1 MDKATVGTRAASRL
15 AARATAVTPTTT
27 EVETIMSAAEVI
39 RITGRSPLRAADHHD
54 EPTVAKVAVVIPALN
69 EAPTIR
75 AVVEGVPRT
84 IPGVAEV
91 EVILVDDGSTD
102 GTQAEAIAAGVD
114 AIAHHPRRRGLVS
127 TFKDGVTEALRRGA
141 SIVVNLDGDGQHDP
155 AQIPALIAP
164 ILANRAD
171 IVLGVRDLST
181 AEMTPIRRHG
191 NMAGTWVTRRALGLD
206 VSDVTTGFRAFSRD
220 ALLRLNVTSEFTYT
234 LETLVEAARKRLT
247 VAEVPVPVRPRIAGT
262 SRMTHN
268 VLAYI
273 TRTGFQAMNALVRDR
288 LVRLFGIG
296 ALVCVLAGAAFAAV
310 FLVGYRA
317 DGAGRHLPA
326 LLAALM
332 FVIVG
337 VGLFVSRLIADGIE
351 TSRRLLEETL
361 YMVRRHEVGD
371 TGRGGW

>member
-1 MDKATVGTRAASRL
+1 VA
-15 AARATAVTPTTT
+15 
-27 EVETIMSAAEVI
+27 AAEVI
-39 RITGRSPLRAADHHD
+39 RITGRAPLRAPDPHAPP
-54 EPTVAKVAVVIPALN
+54 PTVEKVAVIIPALN
-69 EAPTIR
+69 EAATIGS
-75 AVVEGVPRT
+75 VVAGVPRE
-84 IPGVAEV
+84 IPGVGEV

-114 AIAHHPRRRGLVS
+114 AISHHPRRRGLVS
-127 TFKDGVTEALRRGA
+127 TFKDGVTEALHRGA

-181 AEMTPIRRHG
+181 AEMTPIRRRG
-191 NMAGTWVTRRALGLD
+191 NIAGTWVTRRALGLE

-220 ALLRLNVTSEFTYT
+220 ALLRLDVTSEFTYT
-234 LETLVEAARKRLT
+234 LETLVQAARKRLT
-247 VAEVPVPVRPRIAGT
+247 VAEVPVPVRPRVAGT

-288 LVRLFGIG
+288 LVKLFGVS
-296 ALVCVLAGAAFAAV
+296 ALLCLVAATGFAVA
-310 FLVGYRA
+310 FLLGYQA

-326 LLAALM
+326 LLATLL

-361 YMVRRHEVGD
+361 YMVRRLEVGE

>member
-1 MDKATVGTRAASRL
+1 
-15 AARATAVTPTTT
+15 
-27 EVETIMSAAEVI
+27 MSTAEVI
-39 RITGRSPLRAADHHD
+39 RITGRARLRGHD
-54 EPTVAKVAVVIPALN
+54 LHAVPPTVEKVAVIVPALN
-69 EAPTIR
+69 EAATIR
-75 AVVEGVPRT
+75 SVVGGVPRA
-84 IPGVAEV
+84 IPGVGEV

-127 TFKDGVTEALRRGA
+127 AFKDGVTEALRRGA

-155 AQIPALIAP
+155 AQIPALIEP

-181 AEMTPIRRHG
+181 AEMTAIRRHG
-191 NMAGTWVTRRALGLD
+191 NIVGTWVTRRALGLD
-206 VSDVTTGFRAFSRD
+206 VSDATTGFRAFSRD

-247 VAEVPVPVRPRIAGT
+247 VAEVPVPVRARVAGT

-268 VLAYI
+268 VVAYI
-273 TRTGFQAMNALVRDR
+273 ARTGLQAMNALVRDR
-288 LVRLFGIG
+288 LVRLFGLSAVFCLTAG
-296 ALVCVLAGAAFAAV
+296 MGFAGA
-310 FLVGYRA
+310 FLLGYQA

-326 LLAALM
+326 LLAALL

-361 YMVRRHEVGD
+361 YMVRRIDVGD
-371 TGRGGW
+371 AGRGEW

>member
-1 MDKATVGTRAASRL
+1 
-15 AARATAVTPTTT
+15 
-27 EVETIMSAAEVI
+27 MSAAEVI
-39 RITGRSPLRAADHHD
+39 RITGRAPLRVADVD
-54 EPTVAKVAVVIPALN
+54 ATPPSVQKVAVIIPALN
-69 EAPTIR
+69 EAATIGS
-75 AVVEGVPRT
+75 VVAGVPRA

-155 AQIPALIAP
+155 AQIPTLIEP
-164 ILANRAD
+164 ILASRAD
-171 IVLGVRDLST
+171 IVLGVRDLGT
-181 AEMTPIRRHG
+181 AEMTAVRRHG
-191 NMAGTWVTRRALGLD
+191 NIFGTWVTRRALGLD

-234 LETLVEAARKRLT
+234 LETLVQAARKRLT
-247 VAEVPVPVRPRIAGT
+247 VAEVPVPVRPRVAGT

-273 TRTGFQAMNALVRDR
+273 SRTGLQAMNALVRDR
-288 LVRLFGIG
+288 LVKLFGVSALLCIVAGIG
-296 ALVCVLAGAAFAAV
+296 FAV
-310 FLVGYRA
+310 TFLLGYQA

-326 LLAALM
+326 LLAALL

-361 YMVRRHEVGD
+361 YMVRRIEVGD
-371 TGRGGW
+371 AGRAEW

>member
-1 MDKATVGTRAASRL
+1 M
-15 AARATAVTPTTT
+15 P
-27 EVETIMSAAEVI
+27 AAEVI
-39 RITGRSPLRAADHHD
+39 RITGRSPLRVADVD
-54 EPTVAKVAVVIPALN
+54 ATPPSVQKVAVIIPALN
-69 EAPTIR
+69 EAATIR
-75 AVVEGVPRT
+75 SVVAGVPRA

-102 GTQAEAIAAGVD
+102 CTQAEAIAAGVD

-155 AQIPALIAP
+155 AQIPTLIEP
-164 ILANRAD
+164 ILASRAD
-171 IVLGVRDLST
+171 IVLGVRDLGT
-181 AEMTPIRRHG
+181 AEMTAIRRHG
-191 NMAGTWVTRRALGLD
+191 NIVGTWITRRALGLD

-234 LETLVEAARKRLT
+234 LETLVQAARKRLT
-247 VAEVPVPVRPRIAGT
+247 VAEVPVPVRPRVAGT

-268 VLAYI
+268 VVAYI
-273 TRTGFQAMNALVRDR
+273 ARTGLQAMNALVRDR
-288 LVRLFGIG
+288 LVKLFGAS
-296 ALVCVLAGAAFAAV
+296 ALVCIVAGVAFAAT
-310 FLVGYRA
+310 FLVGYQA

-326 LLAALM
+326 LLAALL

-361 YMVRRHEVGD
+361 YMVRRMEVGD
-371 TGRGGW
+371 ARREEW